1 MLTIRQLSNTNICLT
16 SNWTTNALIKQN
28 IFCQE
33 LHITRMN
40 VLCSFNLILLLK
52 PILVINFSSNSNL
65 ILTYY
70 VIAKSTAVGF
80 VRLGFARLYVF
91 IKLFQNR
98 YNNVVFNAD
107 LHVLYNID
115 IEIFTICLQKIV

>member
-1 MLTIRQLSNTNICLT
+1 
-16 SNWTTNALIKQN
+16 
-28 IFCQE
+28 
-33 LHITRMN
+33 MN
-40 VLCSFNLILLLK
+40 VLCSFNIILSLK
-52 PILVINFSSNSNL
+52 PILVINFSSNTHL

-98 YNNVVFNAD
+98 YDNVVFNAD

-115 IEIFTICLQKIV
+115 VQIFAICLQIVLVRFGWTSLYLVLIF

>member
-1 MLTIRQLSNTNICLT
+1 
-16 SNWTTNALIKQN
+16 
-28 IFCQE
+28 
-33 LHITRMN
+33 MN
-40 VLCSFNLILLLK
+40 VLCSFNFILSLK
-52 PILVINFSSNSNL
+52 PILVINFSSISSHL

-107 LHVLYNID
+107 LHVSYNID
-115 IEIFTICLQKIV
+115 VQIFAICLQIV